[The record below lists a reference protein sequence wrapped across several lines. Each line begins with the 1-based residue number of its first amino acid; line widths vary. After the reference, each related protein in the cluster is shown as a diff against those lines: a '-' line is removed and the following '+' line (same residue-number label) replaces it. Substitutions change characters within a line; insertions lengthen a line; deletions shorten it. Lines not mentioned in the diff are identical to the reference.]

1 MTSPVPAAAGV
12 KLASAER
19 VVAATFASQCAAA
32 FGFLAVDMLAPSLA
46 AETGLNKRDFA
57 FGSTFVFLGV
67 LLASPHAGRLIGQ
80 LGSVRLMA
88 STMMAMAAF
97 MLILLHGSWSAT
109 MLACAG
115 FGLCYGLYSPTSAA
129 VVASRTPAR
138 RRGLYLA
145 IRQSGVPAAGAV
157 VGRVL
162 PPVILAWGWW
172 AGAFTI
178 SAVLA
183 LGAGVT
189 MVLPGLFRMSAGEG
203 QSSTAQ
209 PQALATA
216 PPAPGRATAPHQGVA
231 ASDRSVARRLIDRVR
246 ASYRVPPEIRLLAY
260 AAVGF
265 AISHTASST
274 FAYFYLLEVLGA
286 GPIAAGVYLSNSM
299 IASAIGRPVV
309 GWLVDRTRAPV
320 RVFACIGL
328 LAAVAYGVLLS
339 LRPDSPGWLI
349 VGVAV
354 AAGLSAG
361 TWTPVYLTAVS
372 NRAVAGQMAELHGR
386 AFSYAALGWT
396 SAAPLVWS
404 LIELSGGYTVPFA
417 CLVTLNL
424 LMAAAVLKA
433 GDSRPAGA

>member
-1 MTSPVPAAAGV
+1 
-12 KLASAER
+12 
-19 VVAATFASQCAAA
+19 
-32 FGFLAVDMLAPSLA
+32 MLAPSLA

-183 LGAGVT
+183 LGALVT
-189 MVLPGLFRMSAGEG
+189 IVLPGLFRMSAGEG
-203 QSSTAQ
+203 QSSTAPAQ
-209 PQALATA
+209 AQALATA
-216 PPAPGRATAPHQGVA
+216 PHAPQRATAPQPGVA
-231 ASDRSVARRLIDRVR
+231 ATERGVVRRLIDRVR
-246 ASYRVPPEIRLLAY
+246 ASYRVPPDIRLLAY

-265 AISHTASST
+265 AISHTASNT

-349 VGVAV
+349 VCVAV

-404 LIELSGGYTVPFA
+404 LIELSGGYTLPFA
-417 CLVTLNL
+417 CLATLNL
-424 LMAAAVLKA
+424 LMAAALLKA